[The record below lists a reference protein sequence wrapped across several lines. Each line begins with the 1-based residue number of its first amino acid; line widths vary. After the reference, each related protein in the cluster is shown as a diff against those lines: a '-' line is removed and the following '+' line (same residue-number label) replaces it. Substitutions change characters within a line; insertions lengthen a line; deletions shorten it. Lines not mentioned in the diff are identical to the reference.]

1 MKVWVVYFRGEREYA
16 TQSFEDAAD
25 RAQFL
30 AAHYEEAEVRIMKE
44 DA

>member
-1 MKVWVVYFRGEREYA
+1 MKVWVVYFRGEQEYA

-30 AAHYEEAEVRIMKE
+30 AAHYDDAEVRIMKE